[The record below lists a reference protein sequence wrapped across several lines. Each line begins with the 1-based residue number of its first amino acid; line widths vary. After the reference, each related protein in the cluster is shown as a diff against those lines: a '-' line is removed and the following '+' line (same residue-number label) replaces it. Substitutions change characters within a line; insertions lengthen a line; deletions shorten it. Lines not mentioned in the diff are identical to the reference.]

1 MMEYSMQ
8 RGKDLTCIVPLT
20 NEYLKPFNRVN
31 RIVLVDEDRSI
42 EEGTRVFD
50 KKGLDIFFSLQDEG
64 RTLKIFVNRKYEN

>member
-8 RGKDLTCIVPLT
+8 RGKDLTGIVPLT

>member
-1 MMEYSMQ
+1 MQ
-8 RGKDLTCIVPLT
+8 RGKDLTGIVPLT